1 MQNQTMFFS
10 MFFKNPYTISIMRK
24 RTKFFHLLFA
34 LCLLPFALLNAQS
47 ITELENRMAAENDKG
62 KKARL
67 CIQIAEKYLGSNAN
81 KATEFANR
89 AAGFASEA
97 NDKALEAEARFVH
110 GEGYW
115 RLKDFNAAATRYKMG
130 VTVGKSAGAAGNE
143 AVLDCLDKLGEISVR
158 NRDFKGAYDFSKQA
172 VEVLQKGSAGGSSR
186 ELEKKYA
193 NLRDRLEQEKLRLEA
208 EKKQLAADIATLS
221 SERDQLKTGFS
232 KTTEELK
239 KTKTETEK
247 IISTKEEQLADL
259 EEEKKNLDELS
270 SSHQQMI
277 AELTKEQIADSLL
290 LSKEI
295 AVKKQLELAV
305 ATGKL
310 QQKQAENLRNI
321 LMLLAGFG
329 VLLAALFFSRYRSKK
344 KAGEVLEQKNKLIET
359 ERERSDNLLL
369 NILPP
374 AIAAELRTEGRAVAR
389 RYDQATVMFVDFVN
403 FTNVAERLSPEALV
417 EELDYCFRQFDAII
431 SQYNIEKIKTIGD
444 AYLAANGLSDRNTL
458 PDDMIKAAVEIQ
470 EFLAHLKMER
480 SQRGLPFFEARI
492 GIHTGPV
499 VAGVVGAKKFAYDIW
514 GDTVNLASRLESAC
528 EPGRVNVSE
537 ATQSLSRYIFKFESR
552 GKIAAKNKGDIEMY
566 YVAGRY

>member
-1 MQNQTMFFS
+1 
-10 MFFKNPYTISIMRK
+10 MRK
-24 RTKFFHLLFA
+24 LLLFT
-34 LCLLPFALLNAQS
+34 LLFLIKNSSAQS
-47 ITELENRMAAENDKG
+47 ITELENRMAAENDKAR
-62 KKARL
+62 KARL
-67 CIQIAEKYLGSNAN
+67 CIQIAEKHLGSNAN

-97 NDKALEAEARFVH
+97 NDKALESEARFVH

-115 RLKDFNAAATRYKMG
+115 RLKDFNAAAVRYKMG
-130 VTVGKSAGAAGNE
+130 VTAGKAAGSAGVE
-143 AVLDCLDKLGEISVR
+143 PVLDCLDKLGEIAVR
-158 NRDFKGAYDFSKQA
+158 NRDFKGAFDFSQQA
-172 VEVLQKGSAGGSSR
+172 VDILQKGSPGGSAR

-193 NLRDRLEQEKLRLEA
+193 GLRERLEQEKLRLDA
-208 EKKQLAADIATLS
+208 EKKQLMADIATLS

-232 KTTEELK
+232 QKTEELN

-247 IISTKEEQLADL
+247 IISTKEEQLASL
-259 EEEKKNLDELS
+259 EEEKKSLDELS
-270 SSHQQMI
+270 DSHQEMI

-290 LSKEI
+290 LSKQLAE
-295 AVKKQLELAV
+295 KKQLELVV
-305 ATGKL
+305 ANGKL
-310 QQKQAENLRNI
+310 IQRQSEYLRNI
-321 LMLLAGFG
+321 LLLLSGFVILLAG
-329 VLLAALFFSRYRSKK
+329 LFYARYRAKK
-344 KAGEVLEQKNKLIET
+344 KSTEVLEQKNKLIEA

-417 EELDYCFRQFDAII
+417 EELDYNFRQFDAII

-458 PDDMIKAAVEIQ
+458 PDDMIKAALEIQ

-514 GDTVNLASRLESAC
+514 GDTVNLAARLESAC

-537 ATQSLSRYIFKFESR
+537 MTQSLSRYIFKFENR
-552 GKIAAKNKGDIEMY
+552 GKIAAKNKGDVEMY